1 MARKKPVVG
10 VIGLG
15 IIGSRVVGNL
25 RKADFDVWVWNRSP
39 RQEPNFLG
47 SAKEVAETADI
58 IQIFVSD
65 GPALLATVEA
75 MAPVLASRHVI
86 INHATVS
93 PDEVKRAAEIAAGSG
108 AGFLDA
114 PFTGSKLAAEAGQ
127 IVYYIGGS
135 PEILERVR
143 PVLSASSKDIL
154 RIGDIGQASLVKIV
168 TNMVSAATVQVLA
181 ESLALMDKAGVPL
194 ETFVKAIELNAV
206 NSTTAQIKLPSMV
219 TGEFEAHFAL
229 KHMQKDVNLG
239 LAEAATFNLQLPVT
253 SVTSESLGR
262 AAQNGWSDLDFSA
275 ISKHYAYPGKTKE
288 LASVTSPGSDKN
300 TPGQNPVKRKSIFP
314 LFGKRS

>member
-1 MARKKPVVG
+1 MARNKPAIG

-65 GPALLATVEA
+65 GPALIATVEA

-93 PDEVKRAAEIAAGSG
+93 PDDVKRAAEIAAGSG
-108 AGFLDA
+108 ASFLDA

-127 IVYYIGGS
+127 LVYYIGGS

-143 PVLSASSKDIL
+143 LVLSASSKDIL
-154 RIGDIGQASLVKIV
+154 RIGDIGQASLVKIA

-181 ESLALMDKAGVPL
+181 ESLALMNKAGVPL

-206 NSTTAQIKLPSMV
+206 NSTTAQIKLPAMV

-239 LAEAATFNLQLPVT
+239 LAEAATSDLQLPVT

-262 AAQNGWSDLDFSA
+262 AVENGWSDLDFSA
-275 ISKHYAYPGKTKE
+275 VSKHYGYPGKTKE
-288 LASVTSPGSDKN
+288 LAAGPSPSSGKN
-300 TPGQNPVKRKSIFP
+300 TSAMDAGKRKTIFQ
-314 LFGKRS
+314 LFGKRL